1 MKMNVCVVTGSRA
14 EFGLLNPVM
23 NEIKNS
29 KKLKLSIVVA
39 GTHLSRKFGNSIK
52 EIEANGFKIN
62 EKVFC
67 FKDGDQDDE
76 IINSFSKTCN
86 DFGKKFKKIKP
97 NIIILLGDR
106 YEILAASIAAMI
118 SRIPIGHIHGGEI
131 TQGAIDDSIRHS
143 ITKMSHLHFVA
154 HKNYR
159 KRVIQL
165 GESPKRVFNVGGL
178 GAENISKIN
187 FLSKNQLQK
196 LLKIKFLKKNF
207 LITYH
212 PVTLE
217 PKKAKKN
224 ISEIIN
230 SLREIKDT
238 LFIFTIPNSDNENSF
253 IFKKLEIFSKKNKN
267 VKIFKNLGTKKYLS
281 LMRLSDVIIG
291 NSSSGILETPS
302 FKKPCINIGIRQK
315 GRIQSNNIINVN
327 EKKKEIAKAIKLSN
341 SLAYQK
347 KLKKVFNPFKK
358 KDTSK
363 MIVKILEN
371 QNFKNLLI
379 KKFYDFK

>member
-1 MKMNVCVVTGSRA
+1 
-14 EFGLLNPVM
+14 
-23 NEIKNS
+23 
-29 KKLKLSIVVA
+29 
-39 GTHLSRKFGNSIK
+39 
-52 EIEANGFKIN
+52 
-62 EKVFC
+62 
-67 FKDGDQDDE
+67 
-76 IINSFSKTCN
+76 
-86 DFGKKFKKIKP
+86 
-97 NIIILLGDR
+97 
-106 YEILAASIAAMI
+106 
-118 SRIPIGHIHGGEI
+118 
-131 TQGAIDDSIRHS
+131 
-143 ITKMSHLHFVA
+143 MSHLHFVA

-165 GESPKRVFNVGGL
+165 GEAPKNVFNVGGL
-178 GAENISKIN
+178 GAENKSKIN
-187 FLSKNQLQK
+187 FLKKNKLQK
-196 LLKIKFLKKNF
+196 LLKIKFLKKIF

-253 IFKKLEIFSKKNKN
+253 IFKELEIFSKKNKN

-327 EKKKEIAKAIKLSN
+327 EKKKEILKAIKLSN
-341 SLAYQK
+341 SLAFQK

>member
-1 MKMNVCVVTGSRA
+1 MKINVCVVTGSRA

-23 NEIKNS
+23 NEIKKS

-39 GTHLSRKFGNSIK
+39 GAHFSRKFGNSIK
-52 EIEANGFKIN
+52 EIKASGFKIN
-62 EKVFC
+62 EKIFS
-67 FKDGDQDDE
+67 FKDGDQDHE
-76 IINSFSKTCN
+76 IINSFSKTCD

-97 NIIILLGDR
+97 NIIIILGDR

-165 GESPKRVFNVGGL
+165 GEAPKSVFNVGGL

-187 FLSKNQLQK
+187 FLSKNKLQK
-196 LLKIKFLKKNF
+196 LLKIKFSKKIF

-253 IFKKLEIFSKKNKN
+253 IFKELEIFSKKNKN